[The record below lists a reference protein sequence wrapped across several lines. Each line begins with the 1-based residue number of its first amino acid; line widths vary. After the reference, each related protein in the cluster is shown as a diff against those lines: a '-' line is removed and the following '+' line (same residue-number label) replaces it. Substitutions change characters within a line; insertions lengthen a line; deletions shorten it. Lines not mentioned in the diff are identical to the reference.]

1 MLELPP
7 ELGISSNFNISELAE
22 YREPA
27 MISSE
32 PFEPDP
38 VLESEPNP
46 ECPPI
51 NYLEQRERIKRIL
64 DDQAIS
70 IRNKSYQHYLVW
82 WQGRP
87 ESEDSWI
94 TRKDLQC
101 MDPDILEKY

>member
-7 ELGISSNFNISELAE
+7 ELGISSTLNISDLVE

-27 MISSE
+27 MIPNE

-38 VLESEPNP
+38 ILESEPNP
-46 ECPPI
+46 ECPPL
-51 NYLEQRERIKRIL
+51 NWPERGERIERIL
-64 DDQAIS
+64 DDQTIS
-70 IRNKSYQHYLVW
+70 TRNKGYQHYLVR

-94 TRKDLQC
+94 TREDL
-101 MDPDILEKY
+101 